1 MFNRDN
7 WQEIFHSIKNNKL
20 RTFLTG
26 FSVAWGI
33 FILVLLLA
41 SVNGMK
47 NGFTGQFGNDAANSI
62 NMYARATTEPY
73 GGFEAGR
80 RIQFTNNDIV
90 YIRGNFAD
98 SYEHISPIFN
108 KQVTARFKRETG
120 SYSVIGV
127 NEEYQHIEIVDID
140 KGRQLNTADV
150 RSKSKVMVVG
160 RLVAKDLFDEEN
172 PIGQF
177 LEINGITYNV
187 VGVFSDDDDDRSER
201 NIYAPYTTLQRI
213 YGNTDNISS
222 IALTYNP
229 QFSLAQALT
238 FSDQLE
244 VLFKRKYKVSPDDQ
258 SAIGVRNRAQGFS
271 DVNSFTGL
279 LSMMSIG
286 VGFLILIAGIVG
298 IGNILVFII
307 KERTKEIG
315 IRKALGARP
324 NQILSLVLY
333 ESIVITT
340 ISGFVGLL
348 FAMGILAIVAP
359 LIDTPAFSNP
369 SVDVSTVVIA
379 TLVLIISGVVAGWVP
394 ARKASKVRP
403 IVALNSD

>member
-1 MFNRDN
+1 
-7 WQEIFHSIKNNKL
+7 
-20 RTFLTG
+20 
-26 FSVAWGI
+26 
-33 FILVLLLA
+33 
-41 SVNGMK
+41 
-47 NGFTGQFGNDAANSI
+47 
-62 NMYARATTEPY
+62 
-73 GGFEAGR
+73 
-80 RIQFTNNDIV
+80 
-90 YIRGNFAD
+90 
-98 SYEHISPIFN
+98 
-108 KQVTARFKRETG
+108 
-120 SYSVIGV
+120 
-127 NEEYQHIEIVDID
+127 
-140 KGRQLNTADV
+140 
-150 RSKSKVMVVG
+150 
-160 RLVAKDLFDEEN
+160 
-172 PIGQF
+172 
-177 LEINGITYNV
+177 
-187 VGVFSDDDDDRSER
+187 
-201 NIYAPYTTLQRI
+201 
-213 YGNTDNISS
+213 
-222 IALTYNP
+222 
-229 QFSLAQALT
+229 
-238 FSDQLE
+238 
-244 VLFKRKYKVSPDDQ
+244 
-258 SAIGVRNRAQGFS
+258 
-271 DVNSFTGL
+271 
-279 LSMMSIG
+279 MMSIG